1 MKSHLKTNYQAQS
14 LFKINKKI
22 LEWDL
27 IPLEGKG
34 LVARFTGSD
43 AYAHLELTIQKSEI
57 DYSSEVYWNVN
68 EHQIPYN
75 FGHKPFIEETLA
87 FFTNYVSGI
96 KGERILLKYEI
107 TNIGF
112 HIVDSQPKHFA
123 EATMKALINSFD
135 ETIFPFNDER
145 AKKVSSQTFDYIQ
158 KNKIGFLRSE
168 IIESLK
174 QQEISQILS
183 KIFDK
188 ENVDLRML
196 NGVFFNTYIS
206 NSFQNRKVLLQNS
219 DIDELKK
226 CNAVDEYDK
235 ITDIGKA
242 HVAKI
247 LNDQYDLNYHFNIK
261 LEDFQ

>member
-1 MKSHLKTNYQAQS
+1 MISNLKTNYQAHS
-14 LFKINKKI
+14 LSRINKKI

-34 LVARFTGSD
+34 LVAKFTGGD
-43 AYAHLELTIQKSEI
+43 AYAHLELTIQKSNI
-57 DYSSEVYWNVN
+57 DYSSEVYWNIN

-112 HIVDSQPKHFA
+112 HIVDSQPKHFV

-135 ETIFPFNDER
+135 KTIFPFNDEL
-145 AKKVSSQTFDYIQ
+145 AKRISSQTFDYI
-158 KNKIGFLRSE
+158 KNNKIGFLRSE

-174 QQEISQILS
+174 QQEITQILS
-183 KIFDK
+183 KLFDR
-188 ENVDLRML
+188 ENVDVRML
-196 NGVFFNTYIS
+196 NGVFFDTYIS
-206 NSFQNRKVLLQNS
+206 NSFQNRKVLLQDS
-219 DIDELKK
+219 DIDILKK
-226 CNAVDEYDK
+226 FNAINESDK